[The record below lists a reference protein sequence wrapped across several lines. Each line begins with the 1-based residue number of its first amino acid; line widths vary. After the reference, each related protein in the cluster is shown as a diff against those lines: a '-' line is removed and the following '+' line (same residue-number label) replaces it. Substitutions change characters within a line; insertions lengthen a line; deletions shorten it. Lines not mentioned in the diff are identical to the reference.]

1 MKIINKIGGLF
12 KSGKLV
18 EKGMDLTAKNLKHR
32 KIFKISV
39 IVILGILLLAGA
51 IESEVFID
59 LLESVL

>member
-18 EKGMDLTAKNLKHR
+18 EKGMDLTSENLKHR

>member
-18 EKGMDLTAKNLKHR
+18 EKGMDLTSENLKHR

-51 IESEVFID
+51 IESQVFID